1 MSIIDLPS
9 PPLVST
15 MPIRLALEA
24 DGDRLADLT
33 AAALDEF
40 YRLESLAAAARE
52 AWRVLALQR
61 AALERTLHDLPEM
74 VHASTDE
81 VLSERRDA
89 A

>member
-1 MSIIDLPS
+1 MSIIELPS

-24 DGDRLADLT
+24 DADRLADLT

-40 YRLESLAAAARE
+40 YRLESLTAAARE
-52 AWRVLALQR
+52 AWRVLALQHD
-61 AALERTLHDLPEM
+61 AVERTAHDLPDM
-74 VHASTDE
+74 VPASTE
-81 VLSERRDA
+81 EALSERRDA

>member
-1 MSIIDLPS
+1 MSIIDLPA

-24 DGDRLADLT
+24 DADRLADLT

-40 YRLESLAAAARE
+40 YRLESLTAAARD
-52 AWRVLALQR
+52 AWRVLDLQR
-61 AALERTLHDLPEM
+61 AAVERTLHDLPEM
-74 VHASTDE
+74 VPAAIKE
-81 VLSERRDA
+81 ALSERRDA